1 MSTYDNLLD
10 LADTLI
16 QENGYAGFSYA
27 DLAERMGIRKASIH
41 HHFPSKTD
49 LGLAYCDKKM
59 AAFHKLK
66 SQIDT
71 LPAGKAQLLAYL
83 EAFSDCVEK
92 KQMCGVYAML
102 SDSNLFT
109 PELQSAVSQLAQAE
123 LRILSDIL
131 ENGRKAGQLHF
142 QVPAEDM
149 AVIVCNAFKGAL
161 MLNRTPP
168 HEIHARTKEALL
180 RMLTTD

>member
-1 MSTYDNLLD
+1 MSTYNNLLD

-49 LGLAYCDKKM
+49 LGLAYCDKKTTG
-59 AAFHKLK
+59 FHKLK
-66 SQIDT
+66 NHIDT
-71 LPAGKAQLLAYL
+71 LPAGRTQLLAYL
-83 EAFSDCVEK
+83 DAFSECVEK

-109 PELQSAVSQLAQAE
+109 PELQEAVSLLAKVE

-131 ENGRKAGQLHF
+131 EDGREAGQLHF
-142 QVPAEDM
+142 QILAEDM

-161 MLNRTPP
+161 MLNRTAPY
-168 HEIHARTKEALL
+168 EIHARTKVALL
-180 RMLTTD
+180 QMLITE